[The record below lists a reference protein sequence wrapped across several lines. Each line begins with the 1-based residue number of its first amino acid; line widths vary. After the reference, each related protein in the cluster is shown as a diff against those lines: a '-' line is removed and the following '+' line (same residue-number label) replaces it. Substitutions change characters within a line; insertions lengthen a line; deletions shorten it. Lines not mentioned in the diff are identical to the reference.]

1 MDNSEPTAEE
11 LELAKWWPSFRY
23 RSDGEGGGG
32 VEKQLFQHPDDVPE
46 GAGWVDSPARVN
58 DAPEKPKPAPAAPD
72 GIQPPYEAHK
82 FHVLRLELQRR
93 TGKGP
98 RPGTTKVQLVAM
110 LEATD
115 A

>member
-1 MDNSEPTAEE
+1 MTEPELSAEE
-11 LELAKWWPSFRY
+11 LELAKWWPSWRY
-23 RSDGEGGGG
+23 RGDGAGG

-46 GAGWVDSPARVN
+46 GEGWTDSPAKCG
-58 DAPEKPKPAPAAPD
+58 DEPAPDNPPD
-72 GIQPPYEAHK
+72 VLAPPYDQHK

-115 A
+115 E